1 MPSTLPRRL
10 FVAGAALTA
19 LIFLGWIIV
28 TRLHVIYDSTV
39 CWTSCG

>member
-1 MPSTLPRRL
+1 MKDRL
-10 FVAGAALTA
+10 TDLAALTA
-19 LIFLGWIIV
+19 LIFIGWIIV

>member
-1 MPSTLPRRL
+1 MKDRL
-10 FVAGAALTA
+10 TDLAAAAA

-28 TRLHVIYDSTV
+28 TRLHVIYDASV

>member
-1 MPSTLPRRL
+1 MTNRL
-10 FVAGAALTA
+10 IDLTATAA

-39 CWTSCG
+39 CWGTC